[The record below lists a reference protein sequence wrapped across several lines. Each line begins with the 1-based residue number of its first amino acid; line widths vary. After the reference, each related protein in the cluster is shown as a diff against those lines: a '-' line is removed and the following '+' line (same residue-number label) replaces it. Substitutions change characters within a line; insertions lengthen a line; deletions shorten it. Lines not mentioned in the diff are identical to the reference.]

1 MNDPASK
8 NDVVTNGVNGTIS
21 NKTWGKCECCT
32 PMETSIEGV
41 YCLEI
46 PQICKSKFSS
56 TSCLNVCRSDPHF
69 ALWSSWQE
77 NFISSM
83 ISTKCWSFANQTRS
97 AFFQN
102 SIRLDWGGPLLLK
115 SNILS
120 SDSLKV
126 AIHRY
131 TAAFSISHFS
141 SLEVECTEAVVYSCF
156 SE

>member
-1 MNDPASK
+1 MNDLACN
-8 NDVVTNGVNGTIS
+8 NDLVTNGVNGTIS

-32 PMETSIEGV
+32 PMETSTGV

-46 PQICKSKFSS
+46 PEISKSKFSS
-56 TSCLNVCRSDPHF
+56 TSCLNNCRSDPHF
-69 ALWSSWQE
+69 AQWSSWQE

-83 ISTKCWSFANQTRS
+83 ISTQCWSFAKQTRS
-97 AFFQN
+97 VFFQK
-102 SIRLDWGGPLLLK
+102 SIRLDWGAPLLLK

-120 SDSLKV
+120 SESLKV
-126 AIHRY
+126 AMHRC
-131 TAAFSISHFS
+131 TVAFSISHFS